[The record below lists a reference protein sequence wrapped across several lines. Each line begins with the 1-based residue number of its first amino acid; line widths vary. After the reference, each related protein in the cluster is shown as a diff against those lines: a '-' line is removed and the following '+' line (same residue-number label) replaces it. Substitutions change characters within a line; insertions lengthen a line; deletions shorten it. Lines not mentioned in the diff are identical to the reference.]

1 MRICPACGHEN
12 SDRAKFC
19 EECAA
24 PLDVAPAAREQR
36 KTVTVI
42 FCDVTGSTAL
52 GESTDPEALRALL
65 ARYFERMNRVVER
78 HGGTVEKFIGD
89 AVMAVFGVPQVHE
102 DDALRACRAAV
113 EMREVLPEL
122 GVQARIGLTTG
133 EVVTGTAERLATGDA
148 VNVAARLEQ
157 AAAPGEILLGEPTLE
172 LVRDAVEAEA
182 VEPLELK
189 GKANPVPAFRLLA
202 VAGDG
207 GRRHAS
213 RFVGRARELAALAEA
228 WEEACSEPSCRLVT
242 VVGDAGVGKTR
253 LVSEFLADLDATV
266 VRGRCLSYG
275 EGITY
280 WPVVE
285 VVKQLRTLP
294 ADPAAAHP
302 LRSLLGQAE
311 EGTSA
316 EEIAWAFRKL
326 LEQEAPLVCFFED
339 IHWAEETFLDLVEH
353 VALLSSGSSI
363 LLVCLARPELTERRP
378 QWPLALRLEPL
389 PEADAHALLPD
400 TLAEEL
406 RGRISRAAGGNPL
419 FLTEMVAMV
428 RASEGEVAVPPTLH
442 ALLHARLDQLEQPE
456 RQVLERGAV
465 EGEVFHRGAVRAL
478 STDRQ
483 VTPRL
488 AALVRRELI
497 RPDRTQLPADDA
509 FRFRHLLIRDAA
521 YEALPKA
528 TRADLHERFGAA
540 RRRRAQGTLARGRA
554 RRRSAAR
561 ARAGADA
568 AAPAGRPPRARP
580 HRDTSQRPRRRSD
593 CRSSARAGPRGG

>member
-24 PLDVAPAAREQR
+24 PLDVAPAAREHR

-113 EMREVLPEL
+113 EMRDAFPEL
-122 GVQARIGLTTG
+122 GINGRIGVATG
-133 EVVTGTAERLATGDA
+133 KVVTGTAGRLATGDA

-182 VEPLELK
+182 VEPLTLK

-202 VAGDG
+202 VAGEG
-207 GRRHAS
+207 ERRHAS

-228 WEEACSEPSCRLVT
+228 WEESCSEPSCRLVT

-253 LVSEFLADLDATV
+253 LVSGFLAD
-266 VRGRCLSYG
+266 
-275 EGITY
+275 
-280 WPVVE
+280 
-285 VVKQLRTLP
+285 
-294 ADPAAAHP
+294 
-302 LRSLLGQAE
+302 
-311 EGTSA
+311 
-316 EEIAWAFRKL
+316 
-326 LEQEAPLVCFFED
+326 FED

-363 LLVCLARPELTERRP
+363 LLVCLARPELTERCP

-528 TRADLHERFGAA
+528 TRADLHERFAVWLDQKGTELVELDEILGYHLEQAVRYKQELGRPDLDLAERASERLAA
-540 RRRRAQGTLARGRA
+540 AGRRALWRG
-554 RRRSAAR
+554 
-561 ARAGADA
+561 D
-568 AAPAGRPPRARP
+568 
-580 HRDTSQRPRRRSD
+580 
-593 CRSSARAGPRGG
+593 